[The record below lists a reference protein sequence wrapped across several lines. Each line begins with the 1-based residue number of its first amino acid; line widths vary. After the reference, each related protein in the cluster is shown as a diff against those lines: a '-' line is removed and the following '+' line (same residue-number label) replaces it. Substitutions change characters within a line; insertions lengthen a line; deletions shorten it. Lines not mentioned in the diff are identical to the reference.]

1 MKKKFIAPSWDD
13 IERLSYKIA
22 EQIIDK
28 GVEVDTVIA
37 ILRGGWIPARIIAD
51 LLGIERIGVLGIKF
65 YKSIETRK
73 EQPIIIYPL
82 ILDITNKNVLL
93 VDDVADTGKSLS
105 IAMEMTRLYGPRNIY
120 TATLYVKPT
129 TILTPDFYAE
139 ITDAWIIF
147 PWEKA
152 ELAREYSNG
161 KIDESLLIEVSKQTN
176 ISLEQIKRIAS
187 LVSRRSKQNSQLH
200 Q

>member
-1 MKKKFIAPSWDD
+1 
-13 IERLSYKIA
+13 
-22 EQIIDK
+22 
-28 GVEVDTVIA
+28 
-37 ILRGGWIPARIIAD
+37 
-51 LLGIERIGVLGIKF
+51 
-65 YKSIETRK
+65 
-73 EQPIIIYPL
+73 
-82 ILDITNKNVLL
+82 
-93 VDDVADTGKSLS
+93 
-105 IAMEMTRLYGPRNIY
+105 MEMTRLYGPRNIY

>member
-1 MKKKFIAPSWDD
+1 MQNKFIAPSWQD
-13 IERLSYKIA
+13 IEELSYKIA
-22 EQIIDK
+22 EQIIEKNIKIDII
-28 GVEVDTVIA
+28 IA
-37 ILRGGWIPARIIAD
+37 ILRGGWIPARILAD
-51 LLGIERIGVLGIKF
+51 LLGIENIGVLGIKF

-73 EQPIIIYPL
+73 EQPIITYPL

-105 IAMEMTRLYGPRNIY
+105 LAIEMTRLYGPKNIY

-129 TILTPDFYAE
+129 TILVPDFYAE
-139 ITDAWIIF
+139 TTSAWIIF

-161 KIDESLLIEVSKQTN
+161 RISDRLLEEIANQTN
-176 ISLEQIKRIAS
+176 IDVEQIKRIARI
-187 LVSRRSKQNSQLH
+187 VSRRID
-200 Q
+200 